1 MENNKHFDY
10 IIVGT
15 GIMSA
20 LAYKKILD
28 SKRTVKI
35 INLHG
40 LPDLQNNKNNKF
52 NFKRGTIY
60 YGLGGTSNIWS
71 STYDFYPKGYLPP
84 NVEEKLSNENLKSV
98 ETILKYFNVPIVE
111 LQNISTN
118 RESFFMKNIGSSNVN
133 YAIRN
138 KNLFNFSKI
147 FKAQDLI
154 NLHIHDFNI
163 DNSEKTIE
171 NLLSNEEFSYET
183 LLLAAGGIGNPFLI
197 NKYFSK
203 NKNNGKNYMNHLKF
217 SPLIFETKKLLRIK
231 TVTGTNNLKNFEIIP
246 TYLIKN
252 DEENLLHSFRIYT
265 TLRTA
270 TNNKVSFVNLI
281 FDKILRK
288 FGFSKYYKILIYTDM
303 KPATNTLE
311 FEDETVILNTSE
323 DSTMQN
329 ILKSIDQIKNLLK
342 ENPKIHKIFEKN
354 NYVINEGSH
363 HIGTTIMGESQDQSV
378 VNKSLELH
386 GSNNVKV
393 IGTSVLPLAGSGH
406 PTLTAM
412 ILTIL
417 ELDEEINDW

>member
-171 NLLSNEEFSYET
+171 NLLSNEKFSYET

-417 ELDEEINDW
+417 ELDEEIND